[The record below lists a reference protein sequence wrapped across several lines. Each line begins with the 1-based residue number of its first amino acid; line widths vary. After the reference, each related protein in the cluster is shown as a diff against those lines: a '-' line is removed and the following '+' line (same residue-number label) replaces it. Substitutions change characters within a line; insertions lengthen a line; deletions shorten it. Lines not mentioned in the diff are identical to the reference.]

1 MYRKYFN
8 FSRKP
13 FELLPNPDF
22 LYLSQSHKKALTY
35 LHYGIRE
42 RLGFILL
49 TGQVGTGKTTIV
61 RELIDKYMQGALLA
75 HIFHTR
81 MENRQLLAM
90 INEELGMTSD
100 KKNKPALLRE
110 LHDFLID
117 QYSRRKPVVLI
128 IDEAQNLSPSILE
141 DIRMLSNL
149 ETKDDKLLHII
160 LVGQPELRQT
170 LAAPELLQ
178 LRQRIQIN
186 CKIEPLANDETKNY
200 ILHRLESAGNRE
212 ALDFSEDCFPAIHSY
227 TKGIPRL
234 INILCDF
241 ILLDAYANEV
251 KSVSHEAIHEIAND
265 ISFNAQYWETS
276 QLTAIH
282 NIGNIDSN
290 TPQDPTNKL
299 HGILIN
305 FNKRLRHIESGT
317 PEKRQGVD
325 DELRATIQ
333 TMNNRLEQLGQV
345 VSSLDMQVKALAI
358 PMLQPSAA
366 AKPDTSGRSWF
377 RRQFFGKS

>member
-90 INEELGMTSD
+90 INEELGMASD

-241 ILLDAYANEV
+241 ILLDAYANEAR
-251 KSVSHEAIHEIAND
+251 SVSNESIHEIAND

-276 QLTAIH
+276 QLTAIQ
-282 NIGNIDSN
+282 NIGNIESN
-290 TPQDPTNKL
+290 TPHDSTNKL

-305 FNKRLRHIESGT
+305 FNKRLRLLESET

-333 TMNNRLEQLGQV
+333 TMNSRLEQLGQA
-345 VSSLDMQVKALAI
+345 VSSLDMQVKSLAI
-358 PMLQPSAA
+358 PTLQPSAA
-366 AKPDTSGRSWF
+366 AKPDTPGTSWF
-377 RRQFFGKS
+377 RRPFFGKS